1 MAPLAPTKG
10 ISELGLEIICAEVA
24 KMPQNQIEEEESKVS
39 QRVLDVVSKYPKI
52 EHITAY
58 MK

>member
-1 MAPLAPTKG
+1 MCRSCQDAA
-10 ISELGLEIICAEVA
+10 
-24 KMPQNQIEEEESKVS
+24 NQIEEEESKVS